1 MHVFKTVRGQII
13 TLSALVLLASAAGT
27 SDAFAAEAAKKAAEA
42 SSVTT
47 PVARVNGVDITKA
60 ELERAKKIILS
71 RNQMGHASMN
81 DEMSKKVEEAALNQI
96 IAKELL
102 YQDGKKLEIKDLDKK
117 VQEKVAE
124 HKSRFP
130 SKADYEKALKEMDMT
145 EKEVETFTKE
155 DMVIGNLIETK
166 IVANTKITDEEAKKF
181 YDDNKDKFR
190 RDESVRASHILVG
203 SDQNASPEDKK
214 KAREKADALLKQLK
228 GGADFAELA
237 KKESSCP
244 SSAQGGDLGFFGKGQ
259 MVPEFEKASFALKPG
274 EVSDVVETQFGYHII
289 KLAEK
294 KDAET
299 VPFEEAKERIVQFLT
314 QQKVQKGIGD
324 YAEELKKKGKVEILS
339 K

>member
-1 MHVFKTVRGQII
+1 MNVLKTIRGQII
-13 TLSALVLLASAAGT
+13 ALSALALLAGTAGAT
-27 SDAFAAEAAKKAAEA
+27 DAPAAKASAKAGAA
-42 SSVTT
+42 SPTT
-47 PVARVNGVDITKA
+47 AVVARVNGVDITKA

-71 RNQMGHASMN
+71 RNQMASASMSA
-81 DEMSKKVEEAALNQI
+81 EMSKKVEEAALNQL

-102 YQDGKKLEIKDLDKK
+102 FQAGKKLEIKDLDKK

-124 HKSRFP
+124 HKARFK
-130 SKADYEKALKEMDMT
+130 SQADYEKALKDMDMS
-145 EKEVETFTKE
+145 EKEVETFTRE

-166 IVANTKITDEEAKKF
+166 IVANTKVTDDEAKKF
-181 YDDNKDKFR
+181 YNDNKDKFR
-190 RDESVRASHILVG
+190 REESVRASHILVAA
-203 SDQNASPEDKK
+203 DQKASPEEKK
-214 KAREKADALLKQLK
+214 KAKEKAEALLKQLK

-259 MVPEFEKASFALKPG
+259 MVPEFEKAAFSLKPG

-314 QQKVQKGIGD
+314 QQKVQAGIGE
-324 YAEELKKKGKVEILS
+324 YVEELKKKGKVEILA

>member
-1 MHVFKTVRGQII
+1 MNVFKTVRGQII
-13 TLSALVLLASAAGT
+13 ALSAIALLAGAAGT
-27 SDAFAAEAAKKAAEA
+27 PDAFAAKAAET
-42 SSVTT
+42 SSSTT
-47 PVARVNGVDITKA
+47 AVARVNGVDITKA

-71 RNQMGHASMN
+71 RNQMGQASMN
-81 DEMSKKVEEAALNQI
+81 DEMAKKVEEAALNQI

-124 HKSRFP
+124 HKARFP
-130 SKADYEKALKEMDMT
+130 SQADYEKALKDMNMT
-145 EKEVETFTKE
+145 EKEVEIFTRE

-166 IVANTKITDEEAKKF
+166 IVANTKVTDEEAKKF
-181 YDDNKDKFR
+181 YTDNKDKFR
-190 RDESVRASHILVG
+190 REESVRASHILVG
-203 SDQNASPEDKK
+203 ADQKASPEDRK
-214 KAREKADALLKQLK
+214 KAKEKAEALLKQLK

-299 VPFEEAKERIVQFLT
+299 VPFEEAKARIVQFLT

-324 YAEELKKKGKVEILS
+324 YAEELKKKGKVEILA

>member
-1 MHVFKTVRGQII
+1 MHAFKTVRGQFI
-13 TLSALVLLASAAGT
+13 TLTAIAILAGAAGASAAP
-27 SDAFAAEAAKKAAEA
+27 AAKTDAKAAEA
-42 SSVTT
+42 SAITA

-81 DEMSKKVEEAALNQI
+81 EEMAKKVEEAALNQI

-102 YQDGKKLEIKDLDKK
+102 YQAGKKLEIKDLDKK

-124 HKSRFP
+124 NKARFKSQ
-130 SKADYEKALKEMDMT
+130 ADYEKALKEMDLT
-145 EKEVETFTKE
+145 DKEVETFTKE

-190 RDESVRASHILVG
+190 REESVRASHILVG
-203 SDQNASPEDKK
+203 ADQNASPEDKK
-214 KAREKADALLKQLK
+214 KAREKAEALLKQLK

-299 VPFEEAKERIVQFLT
+299 VPFQEAKARITQFLT

-324 YAEELKKKGKVEILS
+324 YVEELKKKGKVEILAR
-339 K
+339 

>member
-1 MHVFKTVRGQII
+1 MHVFKTIRGQII
-13 TLSALVLLASAAGT
+13 TLSALALLAGTAMAA
-27 SDAFAAEAAKKAAEA
+27 DAPAAKTAAKAGGA
-42 SSVTT
+42 SSPTT
-47 PVARVNGVDITKA
+47 VVARVNGVDIIKA

-71 RNQMGHASMN
+71 RNQMGQATMN

-102 YQDGKKLEIKDLDKK
+102 YQDGKKLEIKDLDKR

-124 HKSRFP
+124 NKARFKSP
-130 SKADYEKALKEMDMT
+130 ADYEKALKEMDMT

-166 IVANTKITDEEAKKF
+166 IVATAKVTDDEAKKF
-181 YDDNKDKFR
+181 YNDNKDKFR
-190 RDESVRASHILVG
+190 REESVRASHILVAA
-203 SDQNASPEDKK
+203 DQKASAEDKK
-214 KAREKADALLKQLK
+214 KAKEKAESLLKQLK

-259 MVPEFEKASFALKPG
+259 MVPEFEKAAFGLKPG

-289 KLAEK
+289 KVAEK

-314 QQKVQKGIGD
+314 QQKVQKGISD
-324 YAEELKKKGKVEILS
+324 RVEELRKKGKVEILA

>member
-1 MHVFKTVRGQII
+1 MHVFKTVRGQVV
-13 TLSALVLLASAAGT
+13 TLSAIAILAGT
-27 SDAFAAEAAKKAAEA
+27 TGANAAPAAKTDAKAAEA
-42 SSVTT
+42 SAISA
-47 PVARVNGVDITKA
+47 PVARVNGVDIAKA

-81 DEMSKKVEEAALNQI
+81 DDMAKKVEEAALNQI
-96 IAKELL
+96 VAKELL
-102 YQDGKKLEIKDLDKK
+102 YQEGKKLKIADLDKK

-124 HKSRFP
+124 HKARFP
-130 SKADYEKALKEMDMT
+130 SQADYEKALKEMDMT

-166 IVANTKITDEEAKKF
+166 IVAGTKVTDEEAKKF

-190 RDESVRASHILVG
+190 REESVRASHILVG
-203 SDQNASPEDKK
+203 VDQSASSEERK
-214 KAREKADALLKQLK
+214 KAREKAESLLKQLK

-237 KKESSCP
+237 QKESSCP
-244 SSAQGGDLGFFGKGQ
+244 SSSQGGDLGFFGKGQ

-299 VPFEEAKERIVQFLT
+299 VPFEEAKGRITQFLT

-324 YAEELKKKGKVEILS
+324 YVEELKKKGKVEILA

>member
-1 MHVFKTVRGQII
+1 MNVFKTARRQII
-13 TLSALVLLASAAGT
+13 ALSAIALLAGTAGANAAPTAKADAKAGEAPSA
-27 SDAFAAEAAKKAAEA
+27 
-42 SSVTT
+42 TT
-47 PVARVNGVDITKA
+47 AVARVNGVDITRA

-71 RNQMGHASMN
+71 RNQMASAAMN
-81 DEMSKKVEEAALNQI
+81 DEMSKKVEEAALNQL

-102 YQDGKKLEIKDLDKK
+102 FQAGKKQEIKDLDKK
-117 VQEKVAE
+117 IQEKVAE
-124 HKSRFP
+124 HKARFK
-130 SKADYEKALKEMDMT
+130 SQADYEKALKEMDMT
-145 EKEVETFTKE
+145 EKEVETFTRE

-166 IVANTKITDEEAKKF
+166 IVANTKITDDEAKKF
-181 YDDNKDKFR
+181 YNDNKDKFR
-190 RDESVRASHILVG
+190 REEAVRASHILV
-203 SDQNASPEDKK
+203 SADQKASPEEKK
-214 KAREKADALLKQLK
+214 KAKEKAEALLKQLK

-259 MVPEFEKASFALKPG
+259 MVPEFEKTAFNLKPG

-314 QQKVQKGIGD
+314 QQKVQAGIGEYVD
-324 YAEELKKKGKVEILS
+324 ELRKKGKVEILS